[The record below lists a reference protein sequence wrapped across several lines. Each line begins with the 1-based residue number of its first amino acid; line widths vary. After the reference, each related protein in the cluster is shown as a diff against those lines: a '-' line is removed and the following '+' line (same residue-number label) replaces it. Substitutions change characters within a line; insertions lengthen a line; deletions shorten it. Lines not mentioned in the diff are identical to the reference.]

1 MLKIRFGDSE
11 NGENV
16 DPNTNVHFKRKSDTQ
31 ISRDN
36 RRAELHNQRNHVNT
50 RSKTKASATNV
61 ANLEEN
67 VDSTI
72 ETFRNSGLVNQSPLS
87 LTPGACSMD
96 YDYSS
101 PLVTVESPPVISREI
116 TVTNHN
122 NMSVPASP
130 VHSEN
135 TVSENESCCD
145 TVHDDF
151 VLPSVESCKSSDKKR
166 VVRRKYINKHKDV
179 RCHRCS
185 TSDVVAKHVEFI
197 KMYRC
202 GKCRLY
208 ICEKCYFGL
217 DRRRFE
223 KHDGHRDRIKEL
235 EM

>member
-1 MLKIRFGDSE
+1 MLKIRFGE

-50 RSKTKASATNV
+50 RSKTKASATNA
-61 ANLEEN
+61 ANSGDN

-101 PLVTVESPPVISREI
+101 PLVTVQSPPEMRAPVTSSEI
-116 TVTNHN
+116 T
-122 NMSVPASP
+122 VPASP
-130 VHSEN
+130 VHYEN
-135 TVSENESCCD
+135 TVFENESCYD

-151 VLPSVESCKSSDKKR
+151 VLPSVKSCIKKSSDKKH
-166 VVRRKYINKHKDV
+166 VVRGKYTNRHKDV

-185 TSDVVAKHVEFI
+185 TSDVV
-197 KMYRC
+197 
-202 GKCRLY
+202 
-208 ICEKCYFGL
+208 
-217 DRRRFE
+217 
-223 KHDGHRDRIKEL
+223 
-235 EM
+235 